1 MALLEIGAMDW
12 NWVITIVVAILAAA
26 PGLYAVYRQQRKI
39 DAEATQTIG
48 KAYKE
53 LFDELD
59 ERIKVLEAQLIEKQ
73 RQIEDLESEID
84 DLRTLMRERGIEPPP
99 RRRPRK

>member
-1 MALLEIGAMDW
+1 MEYD
-12 NWVITIVVAILAAA
+12 WVITFFVAIIAAL
-26 PGLYAVYRQQRKI
+26 PGLYAVYRQRNKN

-59 ERIKVLEAQLIEKQ
+59 ERIKALELQLIEKQ
-73 RQIEDLESEID
+73 KQIEDLENEID
-84 DLRTLMRERGIEPPP
+84 ELRTLMRTKGIEPPP